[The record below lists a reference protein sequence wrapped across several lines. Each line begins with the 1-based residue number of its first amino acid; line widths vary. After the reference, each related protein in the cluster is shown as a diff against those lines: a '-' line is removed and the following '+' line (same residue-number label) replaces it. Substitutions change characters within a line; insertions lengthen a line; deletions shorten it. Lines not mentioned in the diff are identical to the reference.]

1 MLSKRH
7 AYMCVCVCG
16 CIYMYPWLR
25 VRWFSFSKKCLN
37 KMVAGKVA
45 GSFYWHGRDAESESE
60 LNPKVPNLPSTHI
73 WPSAPC
79 FATLCMGVWHPFIH
93 LHLVVFGSFDDKVGP
108 GFLINNFRST
118 FSIKSAIIGSP
129 NQGSDRVNCEGGDGY
144 LISKL
149 PILTPN

>member
-1 MLSKRH
+1 
-7 AYMCVCVCG
+7 
-16 CIYMYPWLR
+16 
-25 VRWFSFSKKCLN
+25 
-37 KMVAGKVA
+37 
-45 GSFYWHGRDAESESE
+45 
-60 LNPKVPNLPSTHI
+60 
-73 WPSAPC
+73 
-79 FATLCMGVWHPFIH
+79 
-93 LHLVVFGSFDDKVGP
+93 VVFGSFDDKVGP